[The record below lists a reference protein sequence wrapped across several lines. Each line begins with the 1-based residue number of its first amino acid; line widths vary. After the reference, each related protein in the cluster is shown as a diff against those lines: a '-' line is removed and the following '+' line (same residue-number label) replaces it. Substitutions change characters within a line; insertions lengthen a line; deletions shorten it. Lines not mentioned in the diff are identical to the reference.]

1 MTPVATTQ
9 RAPLGS
15 ISQTV
20 SDRRADD
27 ELLEWPPDVFLLT
40 NILLEQR
47 HVRQAKQQA
56 TPRNERL
63 PTTAS

>member
-1 MTPVATTQ
+1 M
-9 RAPLGS
+9 
-15 ISQTV
+15 